1 MFYSTNTYLLL
12 GDSTVV
18 TEPYFPSLSYSYQMG
33 VEAIIL
39 DKKQTIEA
47 QVYYSYYMNRA
58 AISVTKEGRT
68 FKNIYNFDADEIYK
82 TSGKTIWFKKK
93 IDKHCQVL
101 TPAY

>member
-1 MFYSTNTYLLL
+1 MFYSANTYLLL
-12 GDSTVV
+12 GDSTVA

-68 FKNIYNFDADEIYK
+68 FKNIYNFDADEIYH
-82 TSGKTIWFKKK
+82 TSGKIILFN
-93 IDKHCQVL
+93 
-101 TPAY
+101 YY

>member
-1 MFYSTNTYLLL
+1 
-12 GDSTVV
+12 
-18 TEPYFPSLSYSYQMG
+18 MG
-33 VEAIIL
+33 VEAIIV

-82 TSGKTIWFKKK
+82 TSGKIILFK
-93 IDKHCQVL
+93 KHCQVL
-101 TPAY
+101 TPVC